1 MSVGS
6 SPRLRGTP
14 LVVHFAVPHG
24 RFIPAFAGNT
34 IDPDRGYRARPVHPR
49 VCGEHRAWVPQMRR
63 RVGSSPRL
71 RGTPGDSAAGGRALR
86 FIPAFAGN
94 TSSAPQARHRP
105 SVHPRVCGEH
115 TATGTR
121 DATSVGSSPRLRGT
135 RSISHSCSARCRFIP
150 AFAGNTPPVIIQG
163 RGWPVH
169 PRVCGEHCGIRTETV
184 SNFGSSPRLRGTP
197 AVTQRHVY
205 GWRFIPAFA
214 GNTIA
219 AEEHDPALPVHP
231 RVCGEHTE
239 IASAS
244 MASAGS
250 SPRLRGTLL
259 LLMVVSLVRRFIPA
273 FAGNTHPRPM
283 CSP

>member
-1 MSVGS
+1 MVGS
-6 SPRLRGTP
+6 SPRLRGTQSIRIEDIA
-14 LVVHFAVPHG
+14 LG

-34 IDPDRGYRARPVHPR
+34 GNRPDRGER
-49 VCGEHRAWVPQMRR
+49 M
-63 RVGSSPRL
+63 VGSSPRL

-205 GWRFIPAFA
+205 GWRFIPRLRGTQSPQRSMIPRSRFIPAFA
-214 GNTIA
+214 GNTPRSPPRA
-219 AEEHDPALPVHP
+219 WPPPVHP
-231 RVCGEHTE
+231 RVCGEH
-239 IASAS
+239 S
-244 MASAGS
+244 
-250 SPRLRGTLL
+250 
-259 LLMVVSLVRRFIPA
+259 
-273 FAGNTHPRPM
+273 
-283 CSP
+283 CC